1 MVYILEILFYIKI
14 IFNTKAKNKI
24 ENSLNIYKPS
34 DTEWHTRSNFR
45 HEEFTFRVPPSKTK
59 RYIILIYQ
67 NTYTPIYI

>member
-34 DTEWHTRSNFR
+34 GSECAI
-45 HEEFTFRVPPSKTK
+45 ESKL
-59 RYIILIYQ
+59 YIYSLLSMAHPQ
-67 NTYTPIYI
+67 N